1 MARVFIGIGS
11 NIERES
17 SIRAAVQ
24 ALRARFG
31 LLMLSNVYESRPIG
45 FEGGNFYNLVAAFD
59 ADEPPEAVIAT
70 LHDIEQRLGRERETS
85 RYTSRT
91 IDLDLLLYGDL
102 VRHDA
107 ELRIPRPEISEY
119 ACVLRPLA
127 ELAPGSTHP
136 QTGLSYAQM
145 WKRFDNRTQPLTRVN
160 LPLPD

>member
-70 LHDIEQRLGRERETS
+70 LHDIEQRLGRERATS

-102 VRHDA
+102 GLDDL
-107 ELRIPRPEISEY
+107 LRRNR
-119 ACVLRPLA
+119 V
-127 ELAPGSTHP
+127 APGLGHFHALGIHGEAMGEHGFVRRGAMDRDRR
-136 QTGLSYAQM
+136 QQ
-145 WKRFDNRTQPLTRVN
+145 
-160 LPLPD
+160 